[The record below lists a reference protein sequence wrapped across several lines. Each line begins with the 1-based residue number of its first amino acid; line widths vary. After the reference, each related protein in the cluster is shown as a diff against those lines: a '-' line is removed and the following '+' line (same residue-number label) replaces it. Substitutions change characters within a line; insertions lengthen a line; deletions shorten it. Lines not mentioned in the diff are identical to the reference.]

1 MNFVCKEI
9 SIDNEYFGVTVS
21 LSDTV
26 EEHCFDK
33 EQTVDEIMNSLGQY
47 VTLQRT
53 YAEDEFDDDYY
64 YFETNQLDKSG
75 ELDDFEINLTEKNFI
90 LTIENHKYE
99 IQIEPN
105 EQEWNKLKEALKKL
119 TEHKGR
125 LNIK

>member
-1 MNFVCKEI
+1 MNFVCREI
-9 SIDNEYFGVTVS
+9 SIDNENFGCTVS

-26 EEHCFDK
+26 EEHSFDK
-33 EQTVDEIMNSLGQY
+33 EQTVHEIMNSLGQY
-47 VTLQRT
+47 VMLQRT
-53 YAEDEFDDDYY
+53 YAEDEFEEDYY
-64 YFETNQLDKSG
+64 YFETNQFDKSG

-105 EQEWNKLKEALKKL
+105 EQEWNELKEALKKL